1 MSSADVAQKETDR
14 SKNPGAPKRQRGRP
28 RQFDRE
34 EGLRQALKLFW
45 LRGYEATSMSDLRTA
60 LGITQA
66 SLYAA
71 YESKEAMFREVVDLY
86 LETKG
91 NIAGRTLPHLDNAR
105 EAIEAMLREAVRLFT
120 EDYAPGGCLV
130 VLGAT
135 NCTAENRDVQE
146 YLAGLRRGTL
156 ATITDRLLQAQKMGE
171 LGRDVSVSGLA
182 GYYTMV
188 LHGLSI
194 PARDG
199 ATREELTQ
207 IVNLAMEVWPT

>member
-1 MSSADVAQKETDR
+1 MA
-14 SKNPGAPKRQRGRP
+14 
-28 RQFDRE
+28 
-34 EGLRQALKLFW
+34 
-45 LRGYEATSMSDLRTA
+45 DLRAA

-86 LETKG
+86 LQTKG
-91 NIAGRTLPHLDNAR
+91 NIAGRTLPRFDNAR
-105 EAIEAMLREAVRLFT
+105 DAIHAMLQEAVRLFT
-120 EDYAPGGCLV
+120 DDGAPGGCLV

-135 NCTAENRDVQE
+135 NCTADNRGVQE
-146 YLAGLRRGTL
+146 YLARLRRGTL
-156 ATITDRLLQAQKMGE
+156 DTIIDRLKQAQKAGE
-171 LGRDVSVSGLA
+171 LSRDISVAALA

-199 ATREELTQ
+199 ATREELTH
-207 IVNLAMEVWPT
+207 IANLAMKVWPTVQDDLFRNKA